1 MFYGHCWDCGQ
12 RWELGT
18 ASTCVCPELQL
29 EPVDYEKLAA
39 LGWQA
44 VECRICGFHAQA
56 FPKPQPKPLSDK
68 ELFKI
73 WLSTPAETEDRYA
86 FARAVE
92 AAHGIKE

>member
-29 EPVDYEKLAA
+29 EPVQRRFYGYGTNPLPDTK
-39 LGWQA
+39 
-44 VECRICGFHAQA
+44 R
-56 FPKPQPKPLSDK
+56 PPPPPPPPQRKPLSDK

-73 WLSTPAETEDRYA
+73 WLSTPAETEDRFA